1 MGETDKDL
9 VYSENVKAGK
19 RIYYF
24 DVKQSRN
31 GDKYIAITESKK
43 INEGTFENPRFVY
56 EKHKLFLYKE
66 DYEKFVGALEKTLK
80 VAKGEMSVEE
90 AEAEKE
96 QFLNALAEA
105 KAASE
110 PVQQD
115 APAEETAVSTEQSE
129 KSEKKS
135 FLDKVKDIF

>member
-1 MGETDKDL
+1 MSETEKDL
-9 VYSENVKAGK
+9 VFSESVKAGK

-43 INEGTFENPRFVY
+43 INEGTMENPRFVF

-66 DYEKFVGALEKTLK
+66 DYEKFVDALTKTLD
-80 VAKGEMSVEE
+80 VAKGNVSVADALAAQ
-90 AEAEKE
+90 AEAR
-96 QFLNALAEA
+96 
-105 KAASE
+105 AASE
-110 PVQQD
+110 MAAEAVAPVSGVE
-115 APAEETAVSTEQSE
+115 ASVAEELAEDDD
-129 KSEKKS
+129 KPEKKS

>member
-9 VYSENVKAGK
+9 VFSESVKAGK

-31 GDKYIAITESKK
+31 GDRYIAITESKK
-43 INEGTFENPRFVY
+43 INEGTFENPRFVF

-66 DYEKFVGALEKTLK
+66 DYEKFVEALTKTLEI
-80 VAKGEMSVEE
+80 AKGNAPAVQAPAEAASVENAVEE
-90 AEAEKE
+90 AAVSVEDVA
-96 QFLNALAEA
+96 
-105 KAASE
+105 
-110 PVQQD
+110 
-115 APAEETAVSTEQSE
+115 AEEKA
-129 KSEKKS
+129 EKKS